1 MKPFFILNPSPQQTN
16 FGSLSLTIAPFCFP
30 FRYFAICDTVKD
42 GGLRNFSSLENA
54 FLHFAELIE
63 TILIEQLYV
72 SRRKVSKMATMYV
85 YNIPTN
91 ETVNLRATPN
101 GTILVRVPYG
111 AAVEALPSATS
122 GWHNA
127 SYNNYSGYI
136 MSQ

>member
-1 MKPFFILNPSPQQTN
+1 
-16 FGSLSLTIAPFCFP
+16 
-30 FRYFAICDTVKD
+30 
-42 GGLRNFSSLENA
+42 
-54 FLHFAELIE
+54 
-63 TILIEQLYV
+63 
-72 SRRKVSKMATMYV
+72 MATMYV

-111 AAVEALPSATS
+111 AAVEASPSATS

-136 MSQ
+136 MSQCAPSIGSPSMISPSALPFYPGLPISAAFPYSAG